1 MYFFEKVVYNN
12 TIIKG
17 ELMSK
22 LQQHYIN
29 FQSQQTIQQKIN
41 YLQTNQKELSQYNIN
56 IPNLISHWKNLELKF
71 GPIWISN

>member
-1 MYFFEKVVYNN
+1 
-12 TIIKG
+12 
-17 ELMSK
+17 MSK

-29 FQSQQTIQQKIN
+29 FQSQQTIQQRIN
-41 YLQTNQKELSQYNIN
+41 YLQINQKELSQYNIN

>member
-1 MYFFEKVVYNN
+1 
-12 TIIKG
+12 
-17 ELMSK
+17 MSK

-29 FQSQQTIQQKIN
+29 FQSKQTIQQKIN